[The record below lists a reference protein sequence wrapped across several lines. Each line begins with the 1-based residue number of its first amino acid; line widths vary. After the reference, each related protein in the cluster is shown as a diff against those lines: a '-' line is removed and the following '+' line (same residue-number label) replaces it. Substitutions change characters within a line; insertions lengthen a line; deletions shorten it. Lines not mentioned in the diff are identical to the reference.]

1 MTKIFKKTDRVLVV
15 TRHGYE
21 FMERDAMEVLMI
33 AFYAI
38 KYGKLEDLNRVL
50 QDEGYVKKKGE
61 HD

>member
-15 TRHGYE
+15 TKHGYE
-21 FMERDAMEVLMI
+21 FMEGDEMEVLMI

-50 QDEGYVKKKGE
+50 QDEGYVKKNATE
-61 HD
+61 